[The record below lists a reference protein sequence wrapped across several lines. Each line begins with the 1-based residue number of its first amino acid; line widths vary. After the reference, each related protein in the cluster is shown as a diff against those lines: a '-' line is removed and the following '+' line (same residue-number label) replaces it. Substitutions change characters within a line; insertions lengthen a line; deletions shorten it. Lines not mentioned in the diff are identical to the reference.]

1 MIASLSGTISFIGK
15 DHLII
20 VTGGVGIRVF
30 VPRTVLENPGGVGTS
45 ILLQTHLIVREQEL
59 TLYGFKTRDDLGL
72 FEILLGV
79 SGVGPKVALAI
90 LSALS
95 PEMLQTAIMMED
107 TGVLQRVPGI
117 GKKTAERIM
126 FQLRDKM
133 DFSSARMSSMPLV
146 NDVDADVID
155 VLTGLGFS
163 IVEVQSVLQKLPREV
178 TDMNEKV
185 GMALQLLDQAG
196 R

>member
-1 MIASLSGTISFIGK
+1 
-15 DHLII
+15 
-20 VTGGVGIRVF
+20 
-30 VPRTVLENPGGVGTS
+30 
-45 ILLQTHLIVREQEL
+45 
-59 TLYGFKTRDDLGL
+59 
-72 FEILLGV
+72 
-79 SGVGPKVALAI
+79 
-90 LSALS
+90 
-95 PEMLQTAIMMED
+95 
-107 TGVLQRVPGI
+107 
-117 GKKTAERIM
+117 ERIM

-133 DFSSARMSSMPLV
+133 DFTSARMSSMPLV